1 MSFWQGIFVM
11 LVYLVVGGYP
21 DIASTELLIDG
32 MLAWTMTG
40 PLPRPLWGLQVVSI
54 TVSNKIIATGR
65 IKFKHL
71 SIVRNSL
78 SINVSLISF
87 SLYLCKQNQT
97 SFKTSMIGISK
108 PGLV

>member
-1 MSFWQGIFVM
+1 M
-11 LVYLVVGGYP
+11 LGPVLCYQVYLVVGGYP

-65 IKFKHL
+65 IKFKHF
-71 SIVRNSL
+71 
-78 SINVSLISF
+78 INCQKLFI
-87 SLYLCKQNQT
+87 NQR
-97 SFKTSMIGISK
+97 F
-108 PGLV
+108 VN